1 MHRGRRRR
9 CNRARHDGCG
19 SRANDCRQR
28 CGHLAQA
35 AKAAHLAAV
44 YTTPRYPG
52 QGLLPFLKYWI
63 PWLIALGAVMACHVL
78 LVRTLQN
85 DAFVDEATY
94 VIIGDMVRAW
104 HRGEGIAPAST
115 YLSGAPQL
123 YPALSSWLFAHG
135 GLEIVREL
143 STACML
149 VAIIAVAWGALGLFG
164 TAWAGL
170 GAAVLFA
177 TQAPVLFL
185 SRFATY
191 DAPALALVAIALAL
205 AIAPNRVGVWRA
217 LSAGALVGAAA
228 LVKYA
233 ALLYLPM
240 VLVTVTWCAPRERRV
255 LVGRTAM
262 VGTTIA
268 IAALAMLGS
277 PAALLEG
284 FITTTLRR
292 TTVSGGRPIDLILF
306 AASLGGVAFLVAAGG
321 AVLVRKE
328 MRGVAVV
335 LLGSALLA
343 PLNHVR
349 IAEFV
354 SLHKHMAFALVPT
367 CVLAGGALAAVYDW
381 SATAWRRKQP
391 VIAIAV
397 VGALV
402 AIGARAVAWPGH
414 DEAVR
419 LFTYWPSNTAQ
430 AFRSLAPVA
439 QRDVAFLAEEPD
451 LGPLYLRD
459 KTVPTQW
466 VHPYYFDF
474 EGRASRTPSD
484 AEPYLR
490 AIRARHFAGVVLRF
504 GPQRQWARAIEAE
517 LLRQQPAYRLAA
529 ELPFALADGEGTWQI
544 WVRADAVGADAV
556 HQP

>member
-1 MHRGRRRR
+1 M
-9 CNRARHDGCG
+9 
-19 SRANDCRQR
+19 Q
-28 CGHLAQA
+28 LAQA
-35 AKAAHLAAV
+35 VKAAHLAAV
-44 YTTPRYPG
+44 HTAPRHPG
-52 QGLLPFLKYWI
+52 QGILPFLRHWI
-63 PWLIALGAVMACHVL
+63 PWLIALAAVTACHLL
-78 LVRTLQN
+78 LVRTLHN

-94 VIIGDMVRAW
+94 VVIGDMVRAW
-104 HRGEGIAPAST
+104 QRGHGDVPASN

-123 YPALSSWLFAHG
+123 YPALSSWLFAQG
-135 GLEIVREL
+135 GLETVRAF

-149 VAIIAVAWGALGLFG
+149 VAIGAVAWGALQLFG

-191 DAPALALVAIALAL
+191 DAPALALVAIALAV
-205 AIAPNRVGVWRA
+205 AIAPGRAGVWRA
-217 LSAGALVGAAA
+217 LGAGALVGAAA

-255 LVGRTAM
+255 LVAITAAA
-262 VGTTIA
+262 GTAIA
-268 IAALAMLGS
+268 IAVLALLGS
-277 PAALLEG
+277 PAALFEG
-284 FITTTLRR
+284 FVTTTLHR
-292 TTVSGGRPIDLILF
+292 TTVSGGRPLDLLLF

-321 AVLVRKE
+321 AFLVLKD

-335 LLGSALLA
+335 LLASALLA

-367 CVLAGGALAAVYDW
+367 CVMAGGAIAAVYRW
-381 SATAWRRKQP
+381 GAAAWRSEQQ

-397 VGALV
+397 VGALL

-419 LFTYWPSNTAQ
+419 LFSYWPDNTAQ
-430 AFRSLAPVA
+430 AFRALAPVA

-459 KTVPTQW
+459 TTRPTQW

-484 AEPYLR
+484 VEPYLR
-490 AIRARHFAGVVLRF
+490 AIRARHFTGVVLRF

-517 LLRQQPAYRLAA
+517 LLREQPAYRLAA
-529 ELPFALADGEGTWQI
+529 ELPFELADGEGAWQV
-544 WVRADAVGADAV
+544 WVRADAVGAEAV
-556 HQP
+556 GAAVLHRP

>member
-1 MHRGRRRR
+1 MP
-9 CNRARHDGCG
+9 
-19 SRANDCRQR
+19 
-28 CGHLAQA
+28 LAQA
-35 AKAAHLAAV
+35 AKPTHLATV
-44 YTTPRYPG
+44 HTTPRYPG
-52 QGLLPFLKYWI
+52 QGVLPFLRYWI
-63 PWLIALGAVMACHVL
+63 PWLIALGAAMACHLL
-78 LVRTLQN
+78 LVRTLHN

-104 HRGEGIAPAST
+104 HRGDGVVPAST

-135 GLEIVREL
+135 GLETVRAF
-143 STACML
+143 STMCML
-149 VAIIAVAWGALGLFG
+149 FAIAAVAWSALQVFG

-191 DAPALALVAIALAL
+191 DAPALALVAIALAV
-205 AIAPNRVGVWRA
+205 AIAPGRAGVWRA

-255 LVGRTAM
+255 LV
-262 VGTTIA
+262 A
-268 IAALAMLGS
+268 IAASLGVGAAIAVLASLGS
-277 PAALLEG
+277 PAALVEG

-292 TTVSGGRPIDLILF
+292 TTVSGGRPIDLLLF
-306 AASLGGVAFLVAAGG
+306 AASLGGVAFLVAMGG
-321 AVLVRKE
+321 AVLVPKE
-328 MRGVAVV
+328 LRGVAIM
-335 LLGSALLA
+335 LLASALLA

-367 CVLAGGALAAVYDW
+367 CVLAGGAIAAVYNW
-381 SATAWRRKQP
+381 GATAWRNEQQ

-397 VGALV
+397 VGALL

-419 LFTYWPSNTAQ
+419 LFTYWPTNTAQ
-430 AFRSLAPVA
+430 AFRALAPVA
-439 QRDVAFLAEEPD
+439 QRDAVFLAEEPD

-459 KTVPTQW
+459 KTAPTQW

-484 AEPYLR
+484 VEPYLR

-517 LLRQQPAYRLAA
+517 LLREQPAYRLAA
-529 ELPFALADGEGTWQI
+529 EMPFELADGTGAWQI
-544 WVRADAVGADAV
+544 WVRADAAGADTV